1 MTHII
6 ERPDWHE
13 FLRSFSKRHGGQRTR
28 LGVFEIHDG
37 VVNDLWIE
45 DGVPLVGI
53 DIDTKEKR
61 QTIDIVFEH
70 FRHSIENVSK
80 ITQVNDSEE
89 VGEGLDIQDDKGKTT
104 ALRFEEY
111 LVESED

>member
-1 MTHII
+1 MGQKIH
-6 ERPDWHE
+6 RPEWKE
-13 FLRSFSKRHGGQRTR
+13 FLKSFSTRHRGARTR
-28 LGVFEIHDG
+28 LGVLEMRHG

-45 DGVPLVGI
+45 DGLPLVGI
-53 DIDTKEKR
+53 DVDSKQRR

-89 VGEGLDIQDDKGKTT
+89 IGEGLDIQDDEGNTT
-104 ALRFEEY
+104 ALRFEDD